1 MNVSAPEELELNKKR
16 RVLERLKDKLADRE
30 EQMTELRTELD
41 QFEANYT
48 MDVGRL
54 YAELDEIEA
63 QIAEEEVK
71 LVPDDE
77 EIKKRAEEL
86 RKRAEE
92 SAANAENGEGCAFN
106 WKPTAEAKKAYHNLA
121 KIIHPDL
128 ALDADEKEKRHELM
142 AKLNDAY
149 SSGDQNRL
157 NKLVEDFRDS
167 PDLVRGDSIGDE
179 LVRAIRQ
186 IWQIKNRLKELKEE
200 KLLAELSELF
210 VLHEKVKAEMVEGRN
225 LLKQMA
231 ERTKTHIKKSERRLA
246 NLKNLN
252 EAQEEYVKDRF
263 GMDYFSVS
271 VNYLRSKLSS
281 NSSNASKFVGFTK
294 CESKPAAFD
303 FSLSSIRP

>member
-1 MNVSAPEELELNKKR
+1 MNVLAPEELELNKKR

-30 EQMTELRTELD
+30 EEMTELRTELE

-92 SAANAENGEGCAFN
+92 SAANAENSEGCAFN

-200 KLLAELSELF
+200 KLIAELSELF
-210 VLHEKVKAEMVEGRN
+210 VLHEKVEAEMREGRN

-246 NLKNLN
+246 K
-252 EAQEEYVKDRF
+252 
-263 GMDYFSVS
+263 S
-271 VNYLRSKLSS
+271 
-281 NSSNASKFVGFTK
+281 
-294 CESKPAAFD
+294 
-303 FSLSSIRP
+303 